1 MYRRISKKK
10 YGGSRSRP
18 IKRFRTNTRSKRRS
32 KYTIRS
38 RLISCNN
45 NNNNNDNNDNNNNNN
60 EKNFNQECQGI
71 IAPTSG
77 ETYTE
82 SVLAVIIDI
91 LGVIVDKEING
102 LPIKRHEGCKDADKK
117 ARDFI
122 REKPNEAF
130 LINITYDDGGV
141 HFLSYNPLIDKKDDK
156 KDSVVY
162 NPYDYHQIT
171 KTNQFCQTFALI
183 HLLGLEQKLKLQIAH
198 NPKLISDQK
207 KYVDNAYI
215 ALRYGVNL
223 IRKWFSDAQQTF
235 EMTKSDSIYGLG
247 PEATLEKILCLADLI
262 LARHSNTDSE
272 FRNWVTGNPFDV
284 DNPRRSSR
292 RLGH

>member
-1 MYRRISKKK
+1 MYIISKKK
-10 YGGSRSRP
+10 YGSRSRP

-38 RLISCNN
+38 RLISSNN
-45 NNNNNDNNDNNNNNN
+45 NNDNNDNNDNNNNN
-60 EKNFNQECQGI
+60 EKKPNFNEECAGI

-91 LGVIVDKEING
+91 LGVIVGEEIHRHTING
-102 LPIKRHEGCKDADKK
+102 LPIKRHKGYKDAEKK
-117 ARDFI
+117 ARHFI
-122 REKPNEAF
+122 SKNPDEAF
-130 LINITYDDGGV
+130 LINIKYHDGGV
-141 HFLSYNPLIDKKDDK
+141 HFLSYNPLIDKD
-156 KDSVVY
+156 VY

-183 HLLGLEQKLKLQIAH
+183 HLLGLEQELGLQIAH
-198 NPKLISDQK
+198 NPKRISEQN
-207 KYVDNAYI
+207 KYVANAYI
-215 ALRYGVNL
+215 ALRYGVDL
-223 IRKWFSDAQQTF
+223 IRKQLSAAQQTF
-235 EMTKSDSIYGLG
+235 EITKSDTNYGLS
-247 PEATLEKILCLADLI
+247 PEATLEQILHLAELI
-262 LARHSNTDSE
+262 LARHSNTGSE

-284 DNPRRSSR
+284 DNPRRSLR